1 MFKFIFLKKSF
12 LNRSLCRKIADLILL
27 ATVTFIPTTFATIP
41 NDPRRHDQWYLDKIQ
56 APEAWKVTTGSKDVV
71 VVVIDSG
78 VNYNHID
85 LAANMWKNPG
95 ETGLDTKGK
104 DKATN
109 GIDDDGNGYIDDV
122 YGIDTVDH
130 DGDPMD
136 KGFIRGGDTDPYYH
150 GTMCAGVIGAVG
162 DNKIGTTGLNWNV
175 SIMAIRSQPFN
186 LDKGLILSNSITMHV
201 DAFKYVAEMKRRG
214 VNIVVTSFSYATA
227 AYSQALKDA
236 IDEVGDLGILNVVS
250 AGNNGYNVD
259 KIGYYVESFNSP
271 SIIAVA
277 SSFES
282 DELRNDSCFGKSSVH
297 LAAPGYHIVTT
308 AYDDFCCTSAAAP
321 QVAGA
326 IALLKSAKPSASMA
340 ELKASIL
347 GSVDQSKLMLDKVM
361 SNGRLNVSKALVR
374 LTNSAAPAIIVDVNP
389 TGPRTQP
396 ADPIKITFSRPMKQ
410 ASVEE
415 SIRFTP
421 PISGRYEWS
430 NGDRTVVLIPE
441 RPFVQ
446 TNYIG
451 TILASA
457 QDANGNF
464 LDGNFDGNPQNLTLD
479 NFNWTFGFTFP
490 NDDFKGAI
498 AISGETGSVNGT
510 TENASA
516 ELGEPNVANDST
528 STASLWFRWTALR
541 NGWITFETTNHI
553 FDTLLGVYS
562 GNNINSIKEVSSND
576 NDGASLSSNIYRSRT
591 SFETVAGIEYS
602 IIVAS
607 KSAYGDKI
615 FIDLSRIGKF
625 SLRWHPTPPPSFR
638 ANSFIPER
646 GEPGIR
652 VSLYGTNFTGATRVL
667 FNGVSAVFTNST
679 LLYKDNRLIATV
691 PLNAL
696 TGPITVETPHGT
708 ITSVNSFSVQWPQLS
723 AVNSEDGKLEV
734 QWPSQSFIY
743 VLEASETL
751 RPDDWAVVLP
761 VPILKNNVFKVIL
774 PAAVGHGFFRL
785 RHP

>member
-1 MFKFIFLKKSF
+1 MFKFIFLNKSF
-12 LNRSLCRKIADLILL
+12 KNRSLCRKITDVILL

-41 NDPRRHDQWYLDKIQ
+41 NDPRRPDQWYLDKIQ

-78 VNYNHID
+78 VNYKHID
-85 LAANMWKNPG
+85 LAANMWQNPG
-95 ETGLDTKGK
+95 ETGLDTKGQ

-136 KGFIRGGDTDPYYH
+136 QGFIRGSDTDPNYH

-162 DNKIGTTGLNWNV
+162 NNKNGTTGLNWNV
-175 SIMAIRSQPFN
+175 SIMAIRSQPSN

-201 DAFKYVAEMKRRG
+201 DAFKYVSEMKRRG

-259 KIGYYVESFNSP
+259 NIGYYVESFNSP

-277 SSFES
+277 ASFQS

-297 LAAPGYHIVTT
+297 LAAPGSYIVTT
-308 AYDDFCCTSAAAP
+308 AGDDFCCTSAAAP

-326 IALLKSAKPSASMA
+326 IALLKAAKPSATMA

-347 GSVDQSKLMLDKVM
+347 GSVDQSKFMFDKVM
-361 SNGRLNVSKALVR
+361 SNGRLNVGKALVR
-374 LTNSAAPAIIVDVNP
+374 LTNSAAPAIVVDVNP

-396 ADPIKITFSRPMKQ
+396 ADPIKITFSRPMKPV
-410 ASVEE
+410 SVEE
-415 SIRFTP
+415 SIRFNP
-421 PISGRYEWS
+421 PISGRFEWS
-430 NGDRTVVLIPE
+430 NGNRTVILIPE
-441 RPFVQ
+441 MLFVK

-479 NFNWTFGFTFP
+479 NFKWTFSFAFP
-490 NDDFKGAI
+490 NDDFKGAL
-498 AISGETGSVNGT
+498 AISGETGSVKGT

-516 ELGEPNVANDST
+516 ELGEPNVANDRT
-528 STASLWFRWTALR
+528 STASLWFRWTAIK

-553 FDTLLGVYS
+553 FDALLGVYS

-576 NDGASLSSNIYRSRT
+576 NDAASLSSTTYRSRT
-591 SFETVAGIEYS
+591 SFETVAGIDYK

-607 KSAYGDKI
+607 KSTYGDKI
-615 FIDLSRIGKF
+615 FIDLSRIGTFLLK
-625 SLRWHPTPPPSFR
+625 WYPTPPPSFR
-638 ANSFIPER
+638 TNSFFPER

-667 FNGVSAVFTNST
+667 FNGVSAAFTNST
-679 LLYKDNRLIATV
+679 LLHKDTRLTATV

-696 TGPITVETPHGT
+696 TGPITVETPHGA
-708 ITSVNSFSVQWPQLS
+708 ITSVNSFTVQWPQLS
-723 AVNSEDGKLEV
+723 AIYGEEGKLEI
-734 QWPSQSFIY
+734 QWPSQSFVY

-751 RPDDWAVVLP
+751 RPDDWVVVLP
-761 VPILKNNVFKVIL
+761 VPTLKNDVFKVIL
-774 PAAVGHGFFRL
+774 PAPVGHVFFRL
-785 RHP
+785 RQP